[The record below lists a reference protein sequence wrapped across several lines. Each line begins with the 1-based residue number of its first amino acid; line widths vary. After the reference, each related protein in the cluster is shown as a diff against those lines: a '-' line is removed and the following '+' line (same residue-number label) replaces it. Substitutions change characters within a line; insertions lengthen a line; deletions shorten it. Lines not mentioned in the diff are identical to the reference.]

1 MSIRCYPARPIG
13 SEPAETPC
21 TAIIPPDP
29 RGRDAIARG
38 AR

>member
-1 MSIRCYPARPIG
+1 MSTRRYPARPIE
-13 SEPAETPC
+13 SEPGETPC